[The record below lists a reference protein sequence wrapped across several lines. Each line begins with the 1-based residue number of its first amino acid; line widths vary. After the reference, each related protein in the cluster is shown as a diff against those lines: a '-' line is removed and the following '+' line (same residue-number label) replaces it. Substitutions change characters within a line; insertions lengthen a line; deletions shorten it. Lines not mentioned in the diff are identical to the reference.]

1 MEDERM
7 PSLDPAAQSQVKS
20 WRVRADEAGV
30 AFFFTA
36 TPAFIILALA
46 PASWQG
52 LIFLVGFGCILAAS
66 VRGFRLSIDLGDE
79 YVVVKNYWRTYRFS
93 RDEVE
98 ESRPC
103 AVTIGVLPRRAL
115 GFGLR
120 SGRLVCAQGTAG
132 GARDRHRALE
142 MLRQAAAREGVSI
155 SPEFEGVPSHH

>member
-7 PSLDPAAQSQVKS
+7 PSLDPTTQSQVGS

-30 AFFFTA
+30 AFFVTA
-36 TPAFIILALA
+36 TPAVIILALA

-52 LIFLVGFGCILAAS
+52 LIFLVGLGCTLAAS
-66 VRGFRLSIDLGDE
+66 VRAFRLSIDLGDE

-93 RDEVE
+93 WDEVE
-98 ESRPC
+98 EIRPC

-132 GARDRHRALE
+132 GVGDRDRALE
-142 MLRQAAAREGVSI
+142 MLRQAASREGVSI
-155 SPEFEGVPSHH
+155 SPEFERVGNHH